1 MCVCRQTKYLYI
13 DVCISIYIQPK
24 DSACVYRRVTPEG
37 SGVMVNG
44 LLVTTAVF
52 KEVGVVVV
60 DFGIVRQ
67 SLDTRAETRG
77 KREMKRRKA
86 WGDTVKRNGWGKA
99 KSLKSSIMY

>member
-1 MCVCRQTKYLYI
+1 M
-13 DVCISIYIQPK
+13 
-24 DSACVYRRVTPEG
+24 CVYRSVAPEG

-67 SLDTRAETRG
+67 SLDARAETRR
-77 KREMKRRKA
+77 KKEMKGRRRGVIPPKI
-86 WGDTVKRNGWGKA
+86 
-99 KSLKSSIMY
+99 LKSSCP